1 MVSGHPLSA
10 GVLHVRLTSQ
20 LIVLVFSFCIVGG
33 NGTPVIGQVKREL
46 ISGSA
51 KRNETRPEKEGTDLG
66 NFSIPLDKLL
76 NPIK

>member
-1 MVSGHPLSA
+1 M
-10 GVLHVRLTSQ
+10 VLHVRLTSQ
-20 LIVLVFSFCIVGG
+20 LNALVFSFCIVGG

-51 KRNETRPEKEGTDLG
+51 KRNETRPEKERTDLV
-66 NFSIPLDKLL
+66 NFSIHLDKLL

>member
-20 LIVLVFSFCIVGG
+20 LNVLGFSFCIVGG

>member
-10 GVLHVRLTSQ
+10 GVLHARLTSQ
-20 LIVLVFSFCIVGG
+20 LNVLVFSFFIVGG
-33 NGTPVIGQVKREL
+33 NGTPIIGQVKREL

-51 KRNETRPEKEGTDLG
+51 KRNETKPEKERTDLE
-66 NFSIPLDKLL
+66 NFSIHFDKLL

>member
-1 MVSGHPLSA
+1 M
-10 GVLHVRLTSQ
+10 LHVRLTSQ

-51 KRNETRPEKEGTDLG
+51 KRNETRPEKERTDLV
-66 NFSIPLDKLL
+66 NFSIHLDKLL

>member
-20 LIVLVFSFCIVGG
+20 LNVLVLSLCIVGG

>member
-1 MVSGHPLSA
+1 M
-10 GVLHVRLTSQ
+10 LHVRLTSQ

>member
-1 MVSGHPLSA
+1 M
-10 GVLHVRLTSQ
+10 VLHVRLTSQ
-20 LIVLVFSFCIVGG
+20 LNVLVFFFCIVGG

-51 KRNETRPEKEGTDLG
+51 KRNETRPEKEGTDVG